1 MESEEHLRSSLV
13 ADLTE
18 ARKAAGRMMR
28 LDHLGRENT
37 VWADQHKYINTLL
50 TLLGY

>member
-1 MESEEHLRSSLV
+1 MELV

-18 ARKAAGRMMR
+18 ARRVTGRMGR
-28 LDHLGRENT
+28 LDHPGRENT